1 MQRVKRII
9 AVANQKGGVGKT
21 TTAIN
26 LSSYLAKFGHK
37 VLLVD
42 LDPQGNSTSG
52 LSVNKAG
59 LKNTTYDVLINE
71 ADPQKVVIHSA
82 IKGLDIM
89 PTNSE
94 LAAAEVEL
102 SMVNGRERVLS
113 KALER
118 LDYDVIIIDCPPS
131 LGLLTLNAFVACH
144 QVMIPVQSEYY
155 ALEGLSELLNT
166 IKRVRVA
173 LNPHLEIIGVVV
185 TMHNKRTSL
194 GEQVLKELRKHFS
207 SKMFD
212 TVVPRNIRL
221 AEAPSHGRPIF
232 EYDKF
237 SKGAQAY
244 KKLAREVEKRL
255 GYVKK

>member
-1 MQRVKRII
+1 MQRVSKII

-26 LSSYLAKFGHK
+26 CAAYLAKDGNK

-52 LSVNKAG
+52 LAIDKHQLKASI
-59 LKNTTYDVLINE
+59 YDVLINNQSTE
-71 ADPQKVVIHSA
+71 SVVVA
-82 IKGLDIM
+82 TGVKGLDLLPAN
-89 PTNSE
+89 PT

-102 SMVNGRERVLS
+102 SSVLAREQVLA
-113 KALER
+113 KALEG
-118 LDYDVIIIDCPPS
+118 LDYDIILIDCPPS
-131 LGLLTLNAFVACH
+131 LGLLTVNGFVASDN
-144 QVMIPVQSEYY
+144 VLIPVQSEYY

-173 LNPHLEIIGVVV
+173 LNPKLELLGVVV
-185 TMHNKRTSL
+185 TMHNRRTSL
-194 GEQVLKELRKHFS
+194 GVQVVAELKKHFPA
-207 SKMFD
+207 KLFD

-221 AEAPSHGRPIF
+221 AEAPSHGRPIY

-237 SKGAQAY
+237 SKGALAY
-244 KKLAREVEKRL
+244 KRVAREIEKRL
-255 GYVKK
+255 GVK